1 MPTALTPAAG
11 FWGIRDFCPAL
22 AGSAPHTTL
31 GHCWKEACRAG
42 GAAVAAPLRCKNCLV
57 LHCHIF
63 RPCPGVCL
71 LLPVG
76 CSSTCPVFG
85 VLRLHPSAAGAML
98 APSPHA
104 SPAETQ
110 ALMGLLGFGAVCVC
124 ATWRRP
130 DKDRLSGWGRA
141 PRGAREH
148 LRVPHRGAG
157 PRRSPHTPLP
167 PVPPLPTW
175 RPPHPPPIPSPA
187 RHTQD
192 GSSQR
197 SDPAPHAPSSD

>member
-22 AGSAPHTTL
+22 AGSASQTTL

-42 GAAVAAPLRCKNCLV
+42 GVAVAAPLRCKNCLV
-57 LHCHIF
+57 LHCHIL
-63 RPCPGVCL
+63 RPRAGVCL

-124 ATWRRP
+124 VTWRRP
-130 DKDRLSGWGRA
+130 DKDRVTGWGRA

-148 LRVPHRGAG
+148 LRVPHWGAG
-157 PRRSPHTPLP
+157 PGRSPHTLLP

-175 RPPHPPPIPSPA
+175 RPPHHPPHSLPC
-187 RHTQD
+187 
-192 GSSQR
+192 
-197 SDPAPHAPSSD
+197 APHSRWQLPALRPRPSCPLL

>member
-1 MPTALTPAAG
+1 M
-11 FWGIRDFCPAL
+11 
-22 AGSAPHTTL
+22 
-31 GHCWKEACRAG
+31 
-42 GAAVAAPLRCKNCLV
+42 AAPLRCKNCLV

-110 ALMGLLGFGAVCVC
+110 ALLGCWALGLCVCVLRGGGQ
-124 ATWRRP
+124 TRTGSLDGDERP
-130 DKDRLSGWGRA
+130 GVPGSTSGCHTGAQGQGAA
-141 PRGAREH
+141 P
-148 LRVPHRGAG
+148 
-157 PRRSPHTPLP
+157 TPLS
-167 PVPPLPTW
+167 LQFRHSQHGAHRTT
-175 RPPHPPPIPSPA
+175 PPIPSPA

-197 SDPAPHAPSSD
+197 SDPAPHVPSSD